1 MSSGR
6 TWKKPFSSTYPL
18 LWKYFLVLFDTLT
31 FIIFSNNI
39 NYILKNTTFLY
50 TFLNFFYFSNIINM
64 NNKIPEEDK
73 KIKISISIDPNLNKQ
88 VEELLK
94 NKFYK
99 KSRFIEY
106 LIKKYI
112 EENDN

>member
-1 MSSGR
+1 
-6 TWKKPFSSTYPL
+6 
-18 LWKYFLVLFDTLT
+18 
-31 FIIFSNNI
+31 
-39 NYILKNTTFLY
+39 
-50 TFLNFFYFSNIINM
+50 M

-73 KIKISISIDPNLNKQ
+73 KIKISISIDPNLNKK
-88 VEELLK
+88 VDELLK